1 MFKLRL
7 RPLATV
13 NRSVDNV
20 KSVGLEFKI
29 CTLTIDQ
36 FGFKNITSLHPPYL
50 GGFQEH
56 DKRWVFQTMYCF
68 SSGQVYT
75 WVIASSFVCSWKP
88 PGMADAMHLKP
99 NWSIVNAWAMSGTK
113 KCDVMFKLRP
123 SSTGYWRRHR
133 SVDNV
138 KPVAFEFKIWVVNM
152 LSVRWERG
160 SCAVALM
167 LRADIT
173 QMERRLHTAQPI

>member
-1 MFKLRL
+1 MCFQVRPGHSGMCECTFLFRLWSINFETLGSFRLYVNVDMWRHVEAPPL

-29 CTLTIDQ
+29 CTLTI
-36 FGFKNITSLHPPYL
+36 
-50 GGFQEH
+50 
-56 DKRWVFQTMYCF
+56 
-68 SSGQVYT
+68 
-75 WVIASSFVCSWKP
+75 
-88 PGMADAMHLKP
+88 
-99 NWSIVNAWAMSGTK
+99 VNAWAERRNVTS
-113 KCDVMFKLRP
+113 CLSSAP